1 MGLEQHPGG
10 GLTVWAYRLVAPY
23 TFERVD
29 IPEKTSQCLGDR
41 QVLLHFLAAG
51 ICGSDL
57 PGFRGAKGRLAGDT
71 GLSAA
76 EMDGFPIHEVVGEVI
91 ASRHRSHGV
100 GDRVVGWASG
110 FDGLMEYVVTDGDG
124 LAPYDPALTPQ
135 HAVALQPLACVLYAL
150 EQLPSLKGS
159 HIAVV
164 GQGPIGLLFSYVA
177 KAFGARQVTGVD
189 PIDRGGI
196 GEEFGVDTI
205 VRATSDR
212 WVSHLD
218 ASDRPEIVIEAVG
231 HQVATLG
238 HAIEAVAFGGTVLYF
253 GVPDDDSYPI
263 SMRTMLRNN
272 LTLKSGVT
280 LDRRRVLC
288 AANEFARKHPEL
300 LAAYVTHTFGV
311 DEVQAAFE
319 LACRPTPEHIKIAIV
334 K

>member
-1 MGLEQHPGG
+1 
-10 GLTVWAYRLVAPY
+10 VWSYRLVAPY

-29 IPEKTSQCLGDR
+29 IPEKTPESLGDR
-41 QVLLHFLAAG
+41 QVLLRFLAAG
-51 ICGSDL
+51 VCGSDL
-57 PGFRGAKGRLAGDT
+57 PAFRGTKGHLRGDT
-71 GLSAA
+71 GTSAA

-91 ASRHRSHGV
+91 ASRHRNHSV

-110 FDGLMEYVVTDGDG
+110 FDGLMEYVVADGDG
-124 LAPYDPALTPQ
+124 LAPYDPVLTPQ

-150 EQLPSLKGS
+150 EQLPNIKGS
-159 HIAVV
+159 RVAVI
-164 GQGPIGLLFSYVA
+164 GQGSIGLLFSYAA
-177 KAFGARQVTGVD
+177 KALGARHVTGVD
-189 PIDRGGI
+189 PVDRDGVGK
-196 GEEFGVDTI
+196 EFGVDTI

-218 ASDRPEIVIEAVG
+218 ASDRPDIVIEAVG
-231 HQVATLG
+231 HQVATLN
-238 HAIEAVAFGGTVLYF
+238 HAVEAAAFGGTVFYF

-288 AANEFARKHPEL
+288 VANEFVGKHPEL
-300 LAAYVTHTFGV
+300 LTAYVTHTFGV

-319 LACRPTPEHIKIAIV
+319 LACRPAPERIKIAIV
-334 K
+334 A